1 MSQSEGKTGTAQPK
15 QKTNATLSQEKAA
28 SPLEKFQ
35 DLIRQLFQIEAADLD
50 FGIYRIL
57 NYKRKE
63 VENFINERLPQIV
76 NKAFQDY
83 AKAEK
88 ENLQREIERKREEIS
103 QAFGEKAFDQQGQLQ
118 PEFRE
123 TPLGKKYLA
132 LQEEMAQYQ
141 VTEDLKNRVYNDL
154 YTFFS
159 RYYEDGDFI
168 PKRRYGRRA
177 TYTIP
182 YNGEEVVLHWV
193 TKDQYYIKTGERF
206 KNYRFKVKI
215 STKDKD
221 SPQVQDYTIAFE
233 LRSAK
238 TEQNNN
244 KGEKRYFVLVSD
256 NPVVLNQKTKTI
268 TVFFEY
274 RPLTDA
280 EQKEFGKTK
289 QQQKLQDNLN
299 EKAADAILKQLQDL
313 AAKEPKN
320 SEEQKELEALKAQL
334 EKPEA
339 ENGKSL
345 LIKHLDRFTR
355 RNTSDFFIHK
365 NLRRFL
371 QEQLDF
377 FIKTECLLLEELLEQ
392 KGNLTHQD
400 ILRARAVR
408 DVGHQIIEFLAQ
420 VEDFQKRLF
429 EKKKFVIRTE
439 YCITMDRVPEELW
452 DEVLQNK
459 RQLAEWRQLYGVNPQ
474 PTKEFLREHP
484 YLVVD
489 TCHFPGDFKWRLLM
503 HLDDLTKCCLTI
515 DRIPISRVP
524 KALWAEVFQNK
535 TQLDEWRQL
544 YGVDPQPTKE
554 FLREHPTLFVNTH
567 HFSEDF
573 KRRLREYL
581 DGLTEHCLPIGR
593 VPEELWDE
601 VLQNERQLTEWRQ
614 LYGVDPQPTKEFLRE
629 HPTLFVNTHHFSEDF
644 KERLREYFEGLTE
657 YCLPIGR
664 VPEELWDEVLQNE
677 AQLAEWR
684 QLHGVDPQPTKEF
697 LRKHPKLVVATRHFS
712 KDFKERLM
720 KHLDGSDKGFD
731 LDEALDGL
739 LIKSENFQALNL
751 LMERYRGQVQCI
763 YIDPPYNTG
772 NDEFIYRDEYR
783 HSSWL
788 TMMDN
793 RLALAKT
800 FLNRFGAIFVSVDD
814 NEQAHLRLLMDELYG
829 QNNLITT
836 MVWEGGLKNDSR
848 FTSVSQDYIVS
859 YVLDLEQLASADR
872 KWRTRKEG
880 IDYIYREVEKLKK
893 RHGSDWAAISS
904 DLKKW
909 YRHLPKGHPALAHKH
924 YSWVD
929 EKGVFFPADIS
940 AESGRTR
947 EPYDVLHP
955 ITGKPCKRPLR
966 GWPTKETMEKHIR
979 DGRVLWGPDHTTVPK
994 LKRYLHETEGQVLPA
1009 VFYRDRRAAFKEL
1022 RNILGDDGFANPK
1035 DPYILGKLIEA
1046 SADNNVWILDFFAG
1060 SGTTAH
1066 AVINLNRE
1074 DGGRRKYIL
1083 VEMGDYF
1090 ETVLLPR
1097 IKKVVYSDNW
1107 KNGKPQKGKGISHFF
1122 KYLYLEQYEDTLN
1135 NLELTRKE
1143 DGQLA
1148 LERFGDE
1155 YLLRYMLDFE
1165 TQGSPSLLNL
1175 EQFQDPFNYKLKV
1188 QEGDEI
1194 RECVVDLVETFNYL
1208 LGIHV
1213 KKMRQFQDNGR
1224 LYRAVLGEKHGKRIV
1239 IVWRPLKGLL
1249 SDSTDVQRAQ
1259 GSNGEPG
1266 DAQRDKDSQGDTPA
1280 LRRDRKFIE
1289 CTVLPALLGKGKKPD
1304 RLLVNGICYVP
1315 GAEPIEPEFKRLM
1328 WRENQNGWE
1337 V

>member
-1 MSQSEGKTGTAQPK
+1 MEEANMSQSEGKTGAAQPE
-15 QKTNATLSQEKAA
+15 QKTHGTSSQEKAA

-63 VENFINERLPQIV
+63 VEEFINKRLPQIV

-83 AKAEK
+83 AKAE
-88 ENLQREIERKREEIS
+88 
-103 QAFGEKAFDQQGQLQ
+103 G
-118 PEFRE
+118 
-123 TPLGKKYLA
+123 
-132 LQEEMAQYQ
+132 MAQYQ

-168 PKRRYGRRA
+168 AKRRYGRRE
-177 TYTIP
+177 TYAIP
-182 YNGEEVVLHWV
+182 YNGEEVVLHWA
-193 TKDQYYIKTGERF
+193 TKDQYYIKTGERL

-221 SPQVQDYTIAFE
+221 STKVQDYTIAFE

-244 KGEKRYFVLVSD
+244 KGEKRYFILASD
-256 NPVVLNQKTKTI
+256 NSVAPSPEAKTI

-274 RPLTDA
+274 RPLTEA

-299 EKAADAILKQLQDL
+299 EKAADAILKRLQDL
-313 AAKEPKN
+313 GLDDLKP
-320 SEEQKELEALKAQL
+320 LEDSKKDPQDPKAQSGQT
-334 EKPEA
+334 EA
-339 ENGKSL
+339 ENGKSQSGEPEAENEKTQSGEPEAENEKTQSGEPETENRKSQSEKPEAANGKSL
-345 LIKHLDRFTR
+345 LMKHLTRFTR

-365 NLRRFL
+365 NLRGFL
-371 QEQLDF
+371 RRELDF
-377 FIKTECLLLEELLEQ
+377 FIKSECLLLDELLAQE
-392 KGNLTHQD
+392 GNLTHQD

-459 RQLAEWRQLYGVNPQ
+459 DQLDDWRQLYGVDPQ

-489 TCHFPGDFKWRLLM
+489 TCHFSEDFKWRLLGCF
-503 HLDDLTKCCLTI
+503 D
-515 DRIPISRVP
+515 
-524 KALWAEVFQNK
+524 
-535 TQLDEWRQL
+535 
-544 YGVDPQPTKE
+544 
-554 FLREHPTLFVNTH
+554 
-567 HFSEDF
+567 
-573 KRRLREYL
+573 
-581 DGLTEHCLPIGR
+581 
-593 VPEELWDE
+593 
-601 VLQNERQLTEWRQ
+601 
-614 LYGVDPQPTKEFLRE
+614 
-629 HPTLFVNTHHFSEDF
+629 
-644 KERLREYFEGLTE
+644 
-657 YCLPIGR
+657 
-664 VPEELWDEVLQNE
+664 
-677 AQLAEWR
+677 
-684 QLHGVDPQPTKEF
+684 
-697 LRKHPKLVVATRHFS
+697 
-712 KDFKERLM
+712 
-720 KHLDGSDKGFD
+720 D

-751 LMERYRGQVQCI
+751 LMEKYRGKVNCI

-772 NDEFIYRDEYR
+772 QDSFIYKDRYQ

-788 TMMDN
+788 SMMQHRMIHGKQLLNSEGVFFISIDDHEQH
-793 RLALAKT
+793 RLKGLLCELFSKENFISNIVWRKKRVRGRGDAFVIPQTEYILIVLADGSSLSG
-800 FLNRFGAIFVSVDD
+800 FSIENSDL
-814 NEQAHLRLLMDELYG
+814 
-829 QNNLITT
+829 
-836 MVWEGGLKNDSR
+836 SR
-848 FTSVSQDYIVS
+848 FNQQDDEGPYYLAPLEHSSPQGAYQRKNLQYKLILDGKEIYCQTGQWLWS
-859 YVLDLEQLASADR
+859 LDRVLEEYEAGNLEIKQ
-872 KWRTRKEG
+872 
-880 IDYIYREVEKLKK
+880 
-893 RHGSDWAAISS
+893 
-904 DLKKW
+904 
-909 YRHLPKGHPALAHKH
+909 
-924 YSWVD
+924 D
-929 EKGVFFPADIS
+929 EKGRWRAFRKIRPGGERPTSLIDDKDMTTNAASIQIKHLFGSNVYGYS
-940 AESGRTR
+940 
-947 EPYDVLHP
+947 
-955 ITGKPCKRPLR
+955 KPHELI
-966 GWPTKETMEKHIR
+966 MY
-979 DGRVLWGPDHTTVPK
+979 LLSF
-994 LKRYLHETEGQVLPA
+994 LKAKNMLV
-1009 VFYRDRRAAFKEL
+1009 V
-1022 RNILGDDGFANPK
+1022 
-1035 DPYILGKLIEA
+1035 
-1046 SADNNVWILDFFAG
+1046 DFFAG

-1090 ETVLLPR
+1090 ETVLLKR
-1097 IKKVVYSDNW
+1097 IKKVVYSDSW
-1107 KNGKPQKGKGISHFF
+1107 KDGKPQKGKGISHFF

-1135 NLELTRKE
+1135 NLDLTTRKQE
-1143 DGQLA
+1143 GQLA

-1175 EQFQDPFNYKLKV
+1175 EKVKDPFAYKLKV

-1224 LYRAVLGEKHGKRIV
+1224 LYRAVLGEKRGKRIV
-1239 IVWRPLKGLL
+1239 IVWRPLNGL
-1249 SDSTDVQRAQ
+1249 
-1259 GSNGEPG
+1259 N
-1266 DAQRDKDSQGDTPA
+1266 GDTKA
-1280 LRRDRKFIE
+1280 LQQDRQFIQ
-1289 CTVLPALLGKGKKPD
+1289 CTVIPALLGEGKKPD
-1304 RLLVNGICYVP
+1304 RLLVNGNCYVP
-1315 GAEPIEPEFKRLM
+1315 GVEESIETEFKRLM
-1328 WRENQNGWE
+1328 WRENQDGWE

>member
-1 MSQSEGKTGTAQPK
+1 MSQSEEKTDTAQPE
-15 QKTNATLSQEKAA
+15 QKTNATSSQEEAA
-28 SPLEKFQ
+28 SSLKKFQ
-35 DLIRQLFQIEAADLD
+35 DLLRQLFQIEAADLD

-57 NYKRKE
+57 NYKRE
-63 VENFINERLPQIV
+63 QVEEFINKRLPRIV

-83 AKAEK
+83 AKAE
-88 ENLQREIERKREEIS
+88 
-103 QAFGEKAFDQQGQLQ
+103 G
-118 PEFRE
+118 
-123 TPLGKKYLA
+123 
-132 LQEEMAQYQ
+132 MAQYQ
-141 VTEDLKNRVYNDL
+141 VTEDLKIRVYNDL

-168 PKRRYGRRA
+168 AKRRYGRRE
-177 TYTIP
+177 TYAIP
-182 YNGEEVVLHWV
+182 YNGEEVVLHWA

-221 SPQVQDYTIAFE
+221 STKVQDYTIAFE
-233 LRSAK
+233 LRSA
-238 TEQNNN
+238 TTAQNNN
-244 KGEKRYFVLVSD
+244 KGEKRYFVLASD
-256 NPVVLNQKTKTI
+256 KPVAPGPEAKTI

-280 EQKEFGKTK
+280 EQKEFGRTE
-289 QQQKLQDNLN
+289 QQKPQDKLN
-299 EKAADAILKQLQDL
+299 KKAEEAILKQLQDL
-313 AAKEPKN
+313 ASKKPKN

-339 ENGKSL
+339 ENGKSQSGKSKAANGKSL
-345 LIKHLDRFTR
+345 LMKHLDRFTR

-365 NLRRFL
+365 NLRGFL
-371 QEQLDF
+371 RRELDF
-377 FIKTECLLLEELLEQ
+377 FIKSECLLLEELLEQ

-429 EKKKFVIRTE
+429 EKKKFVIKTHF
-439 YCITMDRVPEELW
+439 CLTLDRIFAIEDDETRSWLLEQIIENDAQW
-452 DEVLQNK
+452 DEWV
-459 RQLAEWRQLYGVNPQ
+459 QLFAIDKLEDSPLPKGEREAGEGQTQ
-474 PTKEFLREHP
+474 IKSRTKEERSALIKQFAREMRHAPTDAERRLWYFLRDRRLGGYKFRRQHPVGNYIADFACIEGRLIVELDGGQHAEIFQQEKDKVKTAFFTERGFRVSRFWNHQVLNDTQAVLEEILRVLEESPHPNPLPKGEREMAFLKAHP
-484 YLVVD
+484 YLVID
-489 TCHFPGDFKWRLLM
+489 TRHFSEDFKWRLL
-503 HLDDLTKCCLTI
+503 
-515 DRIPISRVP
+515 
-524 KALWAEVFQNK
+524 A
-535 TQLDEWRQL
+535 
-544 YGVDPQPTKE
+544 
-554 FLREHPTLFVNTH
+554 
-567 HFSEDF
+567 HFD
-573 KRRLREYL
+573 
-581 DGLTEHCLPIGR
+581 
-593 VPEELWDE
+593 
-601 VLQNERQLTEWRQ
+601 
-614 LYGVDPQPTKEFLRE
+614 
-629 HPTLFVNTHHFSEDF
+629 
-644 KERLREYFEGLTE
+644 
-657 YCLPIGR
+657 
-664 VPEELWDEVLQNE
+664 
-677 AQLAEWR
+677 
-684 QLHGVDPQPTKEF
+684 
-697 LRKHPKLVVATRHFS
+697 
-712 KDFKERLM
+712 
-720 KHLDGSDKGFD
+720 D

-859 YVLDLEQLASADR
+859 YVLDREQLASADR

-880 IDYIYREVEKLKK
+880 IDDIYREVEKLKK

-904 DLKKW
+904 ALKKW

-929 EKGVFFPADIS
+929 EKGVYFPGDIS
-940 AESGRTR
+940 WPGGGGPRYE
-947 EPYDVLHP
+947 VLHP
-955 ITGKPCKRPLR
+955 ITGKPVPVPQR
-966 GWPTKETMEKHIR
+966 GWVFAKPETMQQAIQE
-979 DGRVLWGPDHTTVPK
+979 GRVHFGPDETSVPK

-1046 SADNNVWILDFFAG
+1046 SADNDAWILDFFAG

-1107 KNGKPQKGKGISHFF
+1107 KDGKPQKGKGISHFF

-1135 NLELTRKE
+1135 NLELTRKGE
-1143 DGQLA
+1143 GQLA

-1155 YLLRYMLDFE
+1155 YLLRYMLKFE

-1175 EQFQDPFNYKLKV
+1175 KQFQDPFNYKLKV

-1194 RECVVDLVETFNYL
+1194 RARVVDLVETLNYL

-1224 LYRAVLGEKHGKRIV
+1224 LYRAVLGEKRGKRIV
-1239 IVWRPLKGLL
+1239 IVWRPLNGL
-1249 SDSTDVQRAQ
+1249 
-1259 GSNGEPG
+1259 N
-1266 DAQRDKDSQGDTPA
+1266 GDTRA
-1280 LRRDRKFIE
+1280 LQQDRQFIQ
-1289 CTVLPALLGKGKKPD
+1289 CTVIPALLGEGKKPD
-1304 RLLVNGICYVP
+1304 RLLVNGNCYVP
-1315 GAEPIEPEFKRLM
+1315 GAESIELEFTSD
-1328 WRENQNGWE
+1328 
-1337 V
+1337 